1 MRPRSAAGRHAWYP
15 AMIRRLPV
23 WLRSLLIIAVGVV
36 FLGATAVIVYAVQT
50 SQSGQTRAGDHNWR
64 DVQAEGNALCQ
75 SCHFLEHNAHGPN
88 TTCLDCHAPD
98 PGDHAARVVTCT
110 TCHGMGGG
118 GMGGFTTQES
128 PLPDPTTTAPTTT
141 SSTTSTTAAPTT
153 TTSST
158 TSTTAAPTTTSSSST
173 TTTAAP

>member
-1 MRPRSAAGRHAWYP
+1 MNYKMPR
-15 AMIRRLPV
+15 
-23 WLRSLLIIAVGVV
+23 WLRSLMIVAMGILFAAV
-36 FLGATAVIVYAVQT
+36 TSAVVYAVT
-50 SQSGQTRAGDHNWR
+50 GTEGSTGQTRAGDHNWR

-98 PGDHAARVVTCT
+98 PGDHAARVVTCR
-110 TCHGMGGG
+110 TCHNMGGG
-118 GMGGFTTQES
+118 GRGGFTTQES

-141 SSTTSTTAAPTT
+141 SSTTSTTTAPTT
-153 TTSST
+153 STSST
-158 TSTTAAPTTTSSSST
+158 TSATTAPTTTSSSST